1 MSRATRMLLAALLVA
16 AVAATLS
23 AGAAEA
29 TKKKPVIGIDL
40 GTTYSC
46 VGVYRNGRVEII
58 ANEQGNRITPSW
70 VAFTD
75 AGERLVGEAAKNQAA
90 SNPGRTIYDAKRLIG
105 RRFDD
110 AEVQHDMRLLPYK
123 VVSRHGKPHVE
134 VAAAANGGDVTK
146 VLSPEEVSAMVLA
159 KMKATAEAFLGVEVR
174 DAVVTVPAYFND
186 AQRQSTKDAGAIAG
200 LNVRRILA
208 EPTAAAIAYGLDT
221 AGSSMMQERNVL
233 VFDLGGG
240 TLDVSVLTI
249 DGGVFEVRATSGD
262 THLGGEDFD
271 QRLMDHFI
279 GLVRRKHGRDI
290 SGDARA
296 LGRLGRECERAKR
309 ALSAQ
314 HQVRVQVDSLVDGI
328 DLSETLTRA
337 RFEDLNGDLF
347 LKTMVPVKKAMA
359 DAGLAK
365 ADIHDIVLVGGS
377 TRIPKVRQLLKDYF
391 DGKEPSSG
399 VNPDEAVAYGAAIQ
413 GNILSGEIDAN
424 TKDVV
429 VLDVTPLT
437 LGIETAGG
445 VMTSLIPRNTVV
457 PTKKTQVFTTYQDK
471 QTTVSIRVFQGERS
485 MTKDNKLLAKF
496 DLAGI
501 APAPRGK
508 PEIDVTFEVDV
519 DGILH
524 VQAADKSSGKSEK
537 ITITSDDSRLSQ
549 DEIDRMVRE
558 AEEFAEEDNKVKER
572 VGARNQLEAYV
583 YSVKSTVDGELGDK
597 MDGGDKER
605 VEEAAREVNEW
616 LDGNPDADKEDYVE
630 KLKELEEVCNPVF
643 SRAYQ
648 RSDDGGDDGT
658 DHDEL

>member
-1 MSRATRMLLAALLVA
+1 MSRATTTSWLMLAALLV
-16 AVAATLS
+16 VAAA

-29 TKKKPVIGIDL
+29 SKKKPVVIGIDL

-70 VAFTD
+70 VAFAD
-75 AGERLVGEAAKNQAA
+75 SGERLVGEAAKNQAA
-90 SNPGRTIYDAKRLIG
+90 SNPGRTVYDAKRLIG
-105 RRFDD
+105 RRYDD

-123 VVSRHGKPHVE
+123 IVSKHGKPHIE
-134 VAAAANGGDVTK
+134 VPAGGDVNTR
-146 VLSPEEVSAMVLA
+146 VLSPEEISAMVLA
-159 KMKATAEAFLGVEVR
+159 KMKSTAEAFLGVEVR
-174 DAVVTVPAYFND
+174 DAVITVPAYFND
-186 AQRQSTKDAGAIAG
+186 AQRQATKDAGAIAG

-221 AGSSMMQERNVL
+221 NRDLERNVL

-279 GLVRRKHGRDI
+279 GLVRRRHGRDI
-290 SGDARA
+290 AGDARA
-296 LGRLGRECERAKR
+296 LGRLRRECERAKR

-314 HQVRVQVDSLVDGI
+314 HQVRVHVDSIVDGL
-328 DLSETLTRA
+328 DLSVTLTRA
-337 RFEDLNGDLF
+337 KFEELNGDLF
-347 LKTMVPVKKAMA
+347 RKTMAPVKKAMA

-365 ADIHDIVLVGGS
+365 ADIHDVVLVGGS

-391 DGKEPSSG
+391 DGKEPSTG
-399 VNPDEAVAYGAAIQ
+399 INPDEAVAYGAAVQ
-413 GNILSGEIDAN
+413 GSILSGEADAN

-457 PTKKTQVFTTYQDK
+457 PTKKTQVFTTYQDR

-485 MTKDNKLLAKF
+485 MTKDNKLLANF

-501 APAPRGK
+501 AAAPRGK
-508 PEIDVTFEVDV
+508 PEIEVTFEVDV

-524 VQAADKSSGKSEK
+524 VQASDKSSGNSEK

-549 DEIDRMVRE
+549 DEMDRMVRE
-558 AEEFAEEDNKVKER
+558 AEEFAEEDKKAKER

-583 YSVKSTVDGELGDK
+583 YSVKSTVGGELGDR
-597 MDGGDKER
+597 MGGGDKER

-616 LDGNPDADKEDYVE
+616 LDGNPDADKEDYVD
-630 KLKELEEVCNPVF
+630 KLKELEHVCNPVF
-643 SRAYQ
+643 SRAYHQ
-648 RSDDGGDDGT
+648 SSDDGAQDGT

>member
-296 LGRLGRECERAKR
+296 LGRLRRECERARR

-413 GNILSGEIDAN
+413 GSILSGEIDAN